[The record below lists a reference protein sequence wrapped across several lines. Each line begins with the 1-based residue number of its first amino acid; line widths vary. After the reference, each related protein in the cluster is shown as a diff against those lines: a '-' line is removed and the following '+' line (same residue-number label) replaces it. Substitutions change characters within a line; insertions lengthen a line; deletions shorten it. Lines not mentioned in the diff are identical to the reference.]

1 MELGEGKLSPELDR
15 TQGSLRGN
23 NVAEE
28 GVLVQGGRSQSGWM
42 ASLQGQWKV
51 SFDDKKIEGEEL
63 SLVENEWPMRVW
75 GKAGSI
81 QSMFGKWG

>member
-1 MELGEGKLSPELDR
+1 M
-15 TQGSLRGN
+15 
-23 NVAEE
+23 AEE

-63 SLVENEWPMRVW
+63 SLVENEWPMRV
-75 GKAGSI
+75 
-81 QSMFGKWG
+81 